1 MRISEL
7 SRLSG
12 VSIPSIKYYLR
23 EGLLAPGASTGSNQ
37 ADYGDAHLTRLR
49 LIRAL
54 VDVGGLSIAAARE
67 VLSAVD
73 NPDLPLGWVF
83 GVAQSSVSSSEFFS
97 AHPSDRARAR
107 IEKLVDDHRWTVT
120 PKNPGLTGAAN
131 VIDSFE
137 AIEHPELLEIIDD
150 YARAAEI
157 VARADLRAVATQTD
171 VSAMAETVVAGTV
184 LGDAMFIAL
193 RRIAQEHITFE
204 LYPHPE
210 SADFF
215 GRHPRHTSTHSESK
229 PQP

>member
-23 EGLLAPGASTGSNQ
+23 ESLLTPGASTGSNQ
-37 ADYGDAHLTRLR
+37 ADYGDVHLTRLR

-54 VDVGGLSIAAARE
+54 IDVGGLSIAAARE

-83 GVAQSSVSSSEFFS
+83 GVAQYSVSSSELFS
-97 AHPSDRARAR
+97 AHPSDGAWAR
-107 IEKLVDDHRWTVT
+107 IEKLVDDHGWTVT
-120 PKNPGLTGAAN
+120 HDNPGLTGAAN

-193 RRIAQEHITFE
+193 RRIAQEHVTFE

-215 GRHPRHTSTHSESK
+215 GRHPRHTSTHSENR